1 MGLFDNVLK
10 SLDSTLKAIE
20 DGAIEKTL
28 TQAVDMFDNHVGKVP
43 ETLEKVANA
52 PQKLI
57 NTADT
62 RVEQLRETGEK
73 LKEQA
78 TKATDIIKRV

>member
-1 MGLFDNVLK
+1 MGLFDNVIK

-28 TQAVDMFDNHVGKVP
+28 TQAIDMFDASVGKVP

-57 NTADT
+57 DNTDG

-73 LKEQA
+73 LKQQA
-78 TKATDIIKRV
+78 TKATDIIKNR